1 MQPMQKAALLI
12 SNVSSMEVNENIM
25 NRKPRIFIGSSV
37 ESLSIA
43 DAVNLN
49 LDHQAEVTIWRNG
62 TFDLSSNT
70 IDSLE
75 KKAKSVDFSL
85 FIFSPDDIVIIRNQ
99 EKVAVRD
106 NIVFELGLFIGA
118 LGKERCFIL
127 KPRGVDLHLPTD
139 LLSVTP
145 ADYEPNRSDGDLAS
159 AVNHACVLIK
169 NQMEKLQPLRHVQ
182 KPPQPLKNTVDV
194 ISELNATDF
203 SVLKELVST
212 FTASPNGYSI
222 YVIKNNLKNQSYE
235 VDLSAIKL
243 EKLGYIEKR
252 NESDYD
258 GNEYYAYKITN
269 EGVEILLQRE
279 KEIPF

>member
-1 MQPMQKAALLI
+1 MQKAALLI

-106 NIVFELGLFIGA
+106 NIVFELGLFIG
-118 LGKERCFIL
+118 
-127 KPRGVDLHLPTD
+127 
-139 LLSVTP
+139 
-145 ADYEPNRSDGDLAS
+145 DLAS

-203 SVLKELVST
+203 GVLVELVST

>member
-1 MQPMQKAALLI
+1 
-12 SNVSSMEVNENIM
+12 MEGSERLM
-25 NRKPRIFIGSSV
+25 TRKPRIFIGSSV

-49 LDHQAEVTIWRNG
+49 LDRQAEVTIWRNG

-85 FIFSPDDIVIIRNQ
+85 FIFSPDDISIIRNQ
-99 EKVAVRD
+99 EKAVVRD

-127 KPRGVDLHLPTD
+127 KPRGVDLHLPSD
-139 LLSVTP
+139 LLGVTP
-145 ADYEPNRSDGDLAS
+145 ADYEPNRSDSDLAS

-169 NQMEKLQPLRHVQ
+169 NQMEKLQPLLHVQ
-182 KPPQPLKNTVDV
+182 KPPQPPKNTVDV
-194 ISELNATDF
+194 ISELNIIDF
-203 SVLKELVST
+203 SVLEKLVST
-212 FTASPNGYSI
+212 FTTSPIGLGI
-222 YVIKNNLKNQSYE
+222 HVIKNDLKNDSYK

-252 NESDYD
+252 NETDYND
-258 GNEYYAYKITN
+258 EEYFVYKITN

-279 KEIPF
+279 KEVPF